1 MATTYDKVYN
11 RALAKIQDFD
21 LVALQ
26 DRDLEEMLHDWLMAA
41 IAKFRQCKNDLSD
54 RDEELRQFNVDLED
68 EEVEI
73 LAIMVVREWLAP
85 QVHSALLT
93 KQIFGGK
100 EENYFSQS
108 AHLKQ
113 LMDADTSLRVEA
125 QKLSRDYSYNHDLRG
140 YFET

>member
-21 LVALQ
+21 LANLP
-26 DRDLEEMLHDWLMAA
+26 DRDLEEMLHGWLISA
-41 IAKFRQCKNDLSD
+41 IAKFRQCKSDLSD

-85 QVHSALLT
+85 QVHSVLLT

-100 EENYFSQS
+100 EEQLWYFIY
-108 AHLKQ
+108 
-113 LMDADTSLRVEA
+113 
-125 QKLSRDYSYNHDLRG
+125 SRFAAFGNIAVYS
-140 YFET
+140 FELLETP

>member
-113 LMDADTSLRVEA
+113 LMDADTSLRIEA

>member
-26 DRDLEEMLHDWLMAA
+26 DRDLEEMLHDWLIAA
-41 IAKFRQCKNDLSD
+41 ISKFRQCKNDLSD

>member
-1 MATTYDKVYN
+1 MATPYEPIYN

-21 LVALQ
+21 LAILQ
-26 DRDLEEMLHDWLMAA
+26 DRDLEEMLHGWLMSA

-68 EEVEI
+68 EEIEI
-73 LAIMVVREWLAP
+73 LAIMIVREWLAP

-100 EENYFSQS
+100 EEQLWYFIY
-108 AHLKQ
+108 
-113 LMDADTSLRVEA
+113 
-125 QKLSRDYSYNHDLRG
+125 SRFAAFGNIAVYS
-140 YFET
+140 FELLETP

>member
-1 MATTYDKVYN
+1 MATPYEPIYN

-21 LVALQ
+21 LAILQ
-26 DRDLEEMLHDWLMAA
+26 DRDLEEMLHGWLMSA

-54 RDEELRQFNVDLED
+54 RDEELRQFNIDLED
-68 EEVEI
+68 EEIEI
-73 LAIMVVREWLAP
+73 LAIMIVREWLSP

-125 QKLSRDYSYNHDLRG
+125 QKLSRDYTYNHDLRG

>member
-41 IAKFRQCKNDLSD
+41 ISKFRQCKNDLSD

>member
-1 MATTYDKVYN
+1 MATTYDKIYN

-26 DRDLEEMLHDWLMAA
+26 DRDLEEMLHGWLMAA

>member
-1 MATTYDKVYN
+1 MATPYEPIYN

-21 LVALQ
+21 LAILQ
-26 DRDLEEMLHDWLMAA
+26 DRDLEEMLHGWLMSA

-68 EEVEI
+68 EEIEI
-73 LAIMVVREWLAP
+73 LAIMIVREWLSP

-125 QKLSRDYSYNHDLRG
+125 QKLSRDYTYNHDLRG